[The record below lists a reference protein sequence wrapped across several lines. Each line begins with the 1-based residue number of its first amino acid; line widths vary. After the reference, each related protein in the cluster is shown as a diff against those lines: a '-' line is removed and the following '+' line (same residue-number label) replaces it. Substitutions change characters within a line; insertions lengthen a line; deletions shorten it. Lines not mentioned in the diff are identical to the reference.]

1 MADDPR
7 HEDKVEQAVA
17 DRSLKAGYEVSDV
30 NAGRITAYLA
40 IIGASFVVS
49 LLIVGGILLLG
60 RPDRPPVTMAERQEV
75 RDGIRLE
82 LTQKSDR
89 EALEAAARHRID
101 HYGWQDG
108 AKTIAAIPIDR
119 AIALLAAHGWP
130 DTDDRRDTP

>member
-1 MADDPR
+1 MADDHG
-7 HEDKVEQAVA
+7 HEDKVERAVA
-17 DRSLKAGYEVSDV
+17 DQSLEAGYEVSDV
-30 NAGRITAYLA
+30 NAGRITAYLG
-40 IIGASFVVS
+40 IIGAFFVVS
-49 LLIVGGILLLG
+49 LLIVGGILSL
-60 RPDRPPVTMAERQEV
+60 DRPTRAPVTAIERQEV

-119 AIALLAAHGWP
+119 AMALLAAHGWP